1 MAKYTKEELVS
12 FVINSQE
19 LDNEA
24 KSQLIKMLRE
34 NKTYGLVWER
44 NPEDAHEFLRDNL
57 PILIED
63 QKKCIISK
71 NTLSPNHIL
80 IEGDNLHVISSLC
93 YSHEGQFDVIYID
106 PPYNSGAKD
115 WKYNNNYVDDNDSYR
130 HSKWL
135 SMIENR
141 LIIAKKLLN
150 PQESV
155 LIVTIDEKE
164 FLHLGCLLEDLFPNS
179 RIQMVSS
186 VINTAGATRQNEFAR
201 TDEYLFFVYIGE
213 CKPSPILLGREW
225 LIGKNSNQGKIT
237 WDSLRRAGSQNKRK
251 DSPGCFYPIFVSNDA
266 SHIVEVGDA
275 LSTDQS
281 RDDIIAPEGSVA
293 IWPLHEGNIEGRWQ
307 TTPDNLKELIKKG
320 FVKLGKFSG
329 PNTMAISYLKR
340 GEQLKVETGFYQVIG
355 NRKDGSIIVND
366 NINDAPFLP
375 GTQWNIPS
383 HNAKQHGTILLN
395 SIIGKDKFS
404 FPKSLYAVHD
414 CLRFFVVNKPNALIL
429 DFFAGSGTTL
439 HATMLLNKED
449 GGNRRCVLVTN
460 NENNICE
467 EVTYERNKRVIEG
480 YTTPKGEFVEGLS
493 NNNLRYFKTN
503 FFSRNL
509 DHQSKKQLFYALADT
524 IRIKENCFIE
534 QSMFGDLNL
543 NGKEKLIRYFEENGH
558 RVLMVY
564 DSRVIPYVVNEIA
577 KLEEIDELIK
587 IYIFCDG
594 TYPYSADF
602 KEVISKVDLIPMPG
616 AMLQALK
623 YVLPQQ
629 DDMELDSLDLTE
641 SEINNE
647 LKAAEIAENKEQQ

>member
-1 MAKYTKEELVS
+1 MITS
-12 FVINSQE
+12 VICPGGKGKKKGT
-19 LDNEA
+19 DFT
-24 KSQLIKMLRE
+24 R
-34 NKTYGLVWER
+34 T
-44 NPEDAHEFLRDNL
+44 HEYIYFLRF
-57 PILIED
+57 
-63 QKKCIISK
+63 
-71 NTLSPNHIL
+71 
-80 IEGDNLHVISSLC
+80 G
-93 YSHEGQFDVIYID
+93 
-106 PPYNSGAKD
+106 
-115 WKYNNNYVDDNDSYR
+115 
-130 HSKWL
+130 
-135 SMIENR
+135 
-141 LIIAKKLLN
+141 
-150 PQESV
+150 ESV
-155 LIVTIDEKE
+155 VYPEVRVEDKIPLPWRGLIRGTLANGRGKHGV
-164 FLHLGCLLEDLFPNS
+164 GACGPN
-179 RIQMVSS
+179 Q
-186 VINTAGATRQNEFAR
+186 
-201 TDEYLFFVYIGE
+201 
-213 CKPSPILLGREW
+213 
-225 LIGKNSNQGKIT
+225 
-237 WDSLRRAGSQNKRK
+237 
-251 DSPGCFYPIFVSNDA
+251 FYPIYVNNTTQQIVKIGAPIMEGVDRFSVQQIDGCTAVFPVRPDGTEMNWGCVPEEAESKLRNGYLRVSGYHPDKPQQYGIQYLTKGTIKDIEEGKA
-266 SHIVEVGDA
+266 IVEG
-275 LSTDQS
+275 
-281 RDDIIAPEGSVA
+281 RD
-293 IWPLHEGNIEGRWQ
+293 
-307 TTPDNLKELIKKG
+307 
-320 FVKLGKFSG
+320 
-329 PNTMAISYLKR
+329 
-340 GEQLKVETGFYQVIG
+340 
-355 NRKDGSIIVND
+355 KDGSVYGYY
-366 NINDAPFLP
+366 PEGKPMLP
-375 GTQWNIPS
+375 TTVWNIAT
-383 HNAKQHGTILLN
+383 HNATQHGTEMLKKVF
-395 SIIGKDKFS
+395 GEQRFDY
-404 FPKSLYAVHD
+404 PKSLYAVKD
-414 CLRFFVVNKPNALIL
+414 CLRHVVLGNKNALIL

-503 FFSRNL
+503 FFSRHL

-629 DDMELDSLDLTE
+629 DDVELDSLDLTA